1 LIDPD
6 DLATAAGELAC
17 VLAISYVAGLNRARG
32 LSVLR
37 FAEYGLV
44 RSLLSF
50 VRMLSYRSSIRLG
63 SMIGAIAW
71 RLCRGLRRTT
81 LKNISL
87 AYGPTLDPREAQ
99 RIARGAFD
107 ILGRNIT
114 EVSNLASRP
123 YHKLIVENA
132 DAMRS
137 AYAQGKGVV
146 LVSAHMGCFARL
158 VAVPSFLGMKGACI
172 MKKQKNSALLDWG
185 RAFMKRAFNMH
196 IILKTEAPDEVVTYL
211 KDGRLVGFFADQRP
225 RSGGFAGRFFGQPV
239 RIAPGPAICA
249 RRYKA
254 PMVVLTL
261 NSRPD
266 GTHVARV
273 DAVDTTGTLEELSR
287 RWMSVIEDRIR
298 EHPEQWMW
306 MHRRWKDS
314 ENAPRVEIDPS
325 VVLGAPA
332 ELGVDQAL

>member
-1 LIDPD
+1 MINPEALV
-6 DLATAAGELAC
+6 AAGGELAG
-17 VLAISYVAGLNRARG
+17 VLVISYFVGLNRARS
-32 LSVLR
+32 LSMLR
-37 FAEYGLV
+37 LFEYSAV
-44 RSLLSF
+44 RSLLTF
-50 VRMLSYRSSIRLG
+50 VRTLSYRSSSRLG
-63 SMIGAIAW
+63 SMLGGIAW
-71 RLCRGLRRTT
+71 RLCGGLRRTT
-81 LKNISL
+81 IRNSRL
-87 AYGPTLDPREAQ
+87 AYGPDLDPGEAE

-107 ILGRNIT
+107 TLGRNIT

-123 YHKLIVENA
+123 YHQLVVENA
-132 DAMRS
+132 DAMRA
-137 AYAQGKGVV
+137 AYAKGKGVV

-185 RAFMKRAFNMH
+185 RAFMKRVFNMH
-196 IILKTEAPDEVVTYL
+196 IILKTEAADDVVTYL

-239 RIAPGPAICA
+239 MIAPGPAICA

-273 DAVDTTGTLEELSR
+273 DAVETRGSLEELSQ
-287 RWMSVIEDRIR
+287 RWMSVVEDRIR

-306 MHRRWKDS
+306 MHRRWKNS
-314 ENAPRVEIDPS
+314 ESP
-325 VVLGAPA
+325 APA
-332 ELGVDQAL
+332 AP